1 MNPGRLGL
9 LLLTA
14 ALCLVA
20 FMVTV
25 LDSALDNKWDYY
37 TNASLDDFG
46 KAAAASSYGAAL
58 TEAWKGKSFDEIIA
72 LAQAES
78 DRLDGVQN
86 WVYVPNRPGN
96 IFSSE
101 EEVAAAIADLPAL
114 LDALRGG
121 ANRDFY
127 ITYTGYYNVAEAIRE
142 EAGYLSGYGKYLA
155 GIQSQSELQSQSSL
169 FGKPGSFARRNL
181 AKTAEDFEKI
191 LGVQVE
197 FGNSRGLERWLDFG
211 LGDYFH
217 LLAIAVIVM
226 SFLEERRRGLWPAV
240 RATCGGRG
248 RLGLTRLG
256 ILLTGSLLATV
267 LYSFLPFAV
276 SMCFHGGW
284 GDLTRPLQSV
294 ESFGTCPLKISI
306 VQWLL
311 QFFAMKVLSGVL
323 IGLLLWCVLG
333 SITNPQFSV
342 AVLGTT
348 LAAEFVLYE
357 YLPVQSF
364 LNILKYFNIFA
375 YVHTSTLY
383 TDYLNVNLF
392 GFPVGI
398 RTIAWWGL
406 GAVGSLGVL
415 WMIFIQRKRRP
426 EGNRD
431 HLSRASVMVNRVL
444 DVVRSRLS
452 IGGWE
457 GYKTLVYQ
465 YGLLLLALVF
475 VISGKLTFLDSD
487 ITSSVDA
494 TYEAYIADMEGPID
508 ERTDAYLARA
518 RELAE
523 ESPDAALLLQAL
535 DKVEARV
542 TALRERAAKG
552 RYEPW
557 VANEYDYSIVYGP
570 QSQNQQRLNA
580 AIAILMTAILTA
592 SLCAFERQAGVLPMV
607 RSTPGGRGRLFRRKA
622 LTAALLGAFVWACVY
637 IRELVFVLYEY
648 PMLTAMAVPIG
659 NFDSLA
665 QFPLNLTMGQYVALL
680 YAVRLLML
688 ILTAETSLAL
698 GAFCS
703 NVRTAYLLCA
713 AVLGIPGLLSA
724 LGAEMFKWV
733 SPVVPVSSAELL
745 WGMGGGSCI
754 IYLLPWLA
762 WLSVAAAAM
771 LVMRKKW
778 VCGR

>member
-1 MNPGRLGL
+1 MLSPRRLGL

-14 ALCLVA
+14 ALCLGA

-25 LDSALDNKWDYY
+25 LDSALNNKYDYY
-37 TNASLDDFG
+37 TNPSLSDFD
-46 KAAAASSYGAAL
+46 KVLAASTYGSAL
-58 TEAWKGKSFDEIIA
+58 AEEWKGKSFEEIIA
-72 LAQAES
+72 LAQAEQNLLDDVEIWAYPS
-78 DRLDGVQN
+78 DWSEDVFG
-86 WVYVPNRPGN
+86 
-96 IFSSE
+96 SE
-101 EEVAAAIADLPAL
+101 EEVYAAAAHMPAL
-114 LDALRGG
+114 LDALRSG
-121 ANRDFY
+121 ADRNFY
-127 ITYTGYYNVAEAIRE
+127 ITYMGYYNAAEAIRE
-142 EAGYLSGYGKYLA
+142 DAVYLSGYGEYLA
-155 GIQSQSELQSQSSL
+155 KIQSQAEIQSQTSL

-181 AKTAEDFEKI
+181 ARTAEDFKKI
-191 LGVQVE
+191 LDVQVE
-197 FGNSRGLERWLDFG
+197 FGNNRGIERWLDFG

-240 RATCGGRG
+240 RAARGGRG

-256 ILLTGSLLATV
+256 ILFTGSLLATA

-284 GDLTRPLQSV
+284 GDLTRSLQSV
-294 ESFGTCPLKISI
+294 ESFRTCPLRISI
-306 VQWLL
+306 AQWLV
-311 QFFAMKVLSGVL
+311 QFFAVKVLSGVL

-383 TDYLNVNLF
+383 TDYLNVDLF

-398 RTIAWWGL
+398 RAVAWCGL
-406 GAVGSLGVL
+406 GVVGGLCVI
-415 WMIFIQRKRRP
+415 WMIFIQLKRRP

-431 HLSRASVMVNRVL
+431 HLSRVSVTVNRAL
-444 DVVRSRLS
+444 DAVRGRLS

-457 GYKTLVYQ
+457 GYKALAYQ

-475 VISGKLTFLDSD
+475 VISGKLTFLQSD
-487 ITSSVDA
+487 ITPQDDA
-494 TYEAYIADMEGPID
+494 TYEAYMRDMEGPID
-508 ERTDAYLARA
+508 ENTDAYLALA
-518 RELAE
+518 RESAQG
-523 ESPDAALLLQAL
+523 SPDSAKLLSALNR
-535 DKVEARV
+535 VEVRV
-542 TALRERAAKG
+542 AALRERAAKG
-552 RYEPW
+552 GYEPW
-557 VANEYDYSIVYGP
+557 VADESDYDVAYGS

-580 AIAILMTAILTA
+580 AIAVVMTAILAA
-592 SLCAFERQAGVLPMV
+592 SLCAFERQAGVVPML
-607 RSTPGGRGRLFRRKA
+607 RSTPGGRRRLFRRKA

-637 IRELVFVLYEY
+637 IRELIYVLYEY
-648 PMLTAMAVPIG
+648 QMVTTTAVPVR

-665 QFPLNLTMGQYVALL
+665 QFPLNLTMGQYLALL

-698 GAFCS
+698 GALCS
-703 NVRTAYLLCA
+703 NVRTAYLTCA
-713 AVLGIPGLLSA
+713 AVLGIPGLLTA
-724 LGAEMFKWV
+724 FGAEMFKWV

-745 WGMGGGSCI
+745 WGMGGGSHT
-754 IYLLPWLA
+754 YLLPWLA
-762 WLSVAAAAM
+762 WLSVTAAVM
-771 LVMRKKW
+771 LVTRKKW
-778 VCGR
+778 VRG